1 MGHTTTEANAGPTAH
16 VPVIAGGRNHAGAK
30 ILAGQYTEGKRRL
43 EIFSVATCMSLT
55 SLVFYFLWRD
65 FERANLLGL
74 FVCAGLGVL
83 SADFLSGLLH
93 WAADTWGSVELPLIG
108 KAFIR
113 PFREHHIDPTA
124 ITRHDW
130 IETNGDNCM
139 TTIPVLAATIA
150 VCLSKSDM
158 VGANKSTYFIV
169 SYLFAL
175 CIFVTLTNQIHKW
188 SHTYRPA
195 AWVRVLQ
202 SEFVSITRAT
212 VAVLPMGGRFMRA
225 AVASQPAKQR
235 AHSQSRDAQAC
246 TLLCPAV
253 TTASIT
259 SLPMIATTALL
270 LGGSTIP
277 SRPLAFGLAS
287 RASLSISLA
296 LVRGRTTSS
305 GLRWAP
311 MTRMQN
317 RTPSQS
323 EGIHLVSAEL
333 RLSRHGALVRAC
345 ESG

>member
-202 SEFVSITRAT
+202 SMHIIMPRRHHRIHHVSPHDCYYCITT
-212 VAVLPMGGRFMRA
+212 GWLNYPLEAVGFWPRLESIIEHLSGVGAREDDLKWAKMGA
-225 AVASQPAKQR
+225 DDKDAKSH
-235 AHSQSRDAQAC
+235 A
-246 TLLCPAV
+246 
-253 TTASIT
+253 
-259 SLPMIATTALL
+259 IAK
-270 LGGSTIP
+270 
-277 SRPLAFGLAS
+277 
-287 RASLSISLA
+287 
-296 LVRGRTTSS
+296 
-305 GLRWAP
+305 
-311 MTRMQN
+311 
-317 RTPSQS
+317 
-323 EGIHLVSAEL
+323 
-333 RLSRHGALVRAC
+333 
-345 ESG
+345 